1 MFGGWFARPRLV
13 QATRKCKVSLTLLFV
28 SVVLQKK
35 QDQKVKKA
43 PVKFTIDCSSPAN
56 DGIFDVDSFEK
67 FLHDR
72 VKVAGRTGNLGEAV
86 TIAKGAA
93 GHLVLTAQP
102 SVQFSKRY
110 IKYLTKKF
118 LKKHQLRD
126 WVRVISSSK
135 NAYELK
141 YFNIA
146 ADEDNEDDE

>member
-1 MFGGWFARPRLV
+1 MFKRFARLLGTQP
-13 QATRKCKVSLTLLFV
+13 LTIRTLE
-28 SVVLQKK
+28 QKK
-35 QDQKVKKA
+35 DNKAKKA

-72 VKVAGRTGNLGEAV
+72 VKVSGRTNNLGEAV
-86 TIAKGAA
+86 TISKGAS
-93 GHLVLTAQP
+93 GTLTVTASP
-102 SVQFSKRY
+102 SIQFSKRY

-135 NAYELK
+135 NAYELR

-146 ADEDNEDDE
+146 EADADNDGDDE